1 MSLWGDMRGSQ
12 GLKVTVVLA
21 LALILSA
28 CANVRFGQ
36 DFDLRVFETRV
47 QHGVTT
53 RAEVRDWLGEPK
65 STGIS
70 VDTNGRRFEEWT
82 YLYGQGR
89 IHAMQNASFKILQIK
104 FDQQGLVQGYEF
116 SAD

>member
-1 MSLWGDMRGSQ
+1 M
-12 GLKVTVVLA
+12 KVTGVLVSA
-21 LALILSA
+21 LVLSA
-28 CANVRFGQ
+28 CASIQLGR

-53 RAEVRDWLGEPK
+53 RAQVRDWLGEPK
-65 STGIS
+65 STGVS

-89 IHAMQNASFKILQIK
+89 LHAMKNASFKILQIK
-104 FDQQGLVQGYEF
+104 FDQEGLVQGYEF